1 MKRALLILAAALA
14 AAIATAAP
22 AMADPYQPGV
32 PYDPT
37 GCVANPQLPCG
48 PDGNP
53 LVPFWHDS
61 PNGPIIDPGCAALNT
76 CVPGEIAP

>member
-1 MKRALLILAAALA
+1 MNSIFVGVAAALFA
-14 AAIATAAP
+14 MSGTAP
-22 AMADPYQPGV
+22 ANADPYQPAP

-37 GCVANPQLPCG
+37 GCVANPQLARG

-53 LVPFWHDS
+53 LMPFWHDS
-61 PNGPIIDPGCAALNT
+61 PNGPLIDPNCAAFNT